1 MPRPRKS
8 ASVGSLDDI
17 SRRRVRLTKLTI
29 QVPEDL
35 HNDLARMVELAKQVD
50 REVVIDELVTDFLTG
65 LRDRYLPAFED
76 ETRGLEPSE
85 DLATD
90 DEVEPS
96 SPPPRG
102 GHRARSSKQVETPLA
117 QQETGAD

>member
-1 MPRPRKS
+1 MPRPRKGS
-8 ASVGSLDDI
+8 SVGSLDDI

-29 QVPEDL
+29 QIPEDL
-35 HNDLARMVELAKQVD
+35 HNDLARMVELAKHVD
-50 REVVIDELVTDFLTG
+50 REVVIDELVTDFLSG

-85 DLATD
+85 DLATE

-96 SPPPRG
+96 SPAPRG